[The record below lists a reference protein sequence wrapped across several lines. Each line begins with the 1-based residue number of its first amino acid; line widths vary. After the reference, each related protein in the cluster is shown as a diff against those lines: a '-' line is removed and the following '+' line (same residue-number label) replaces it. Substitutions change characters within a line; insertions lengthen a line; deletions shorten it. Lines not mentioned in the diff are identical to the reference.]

1 VSTGIKRRIR
11 ILVALTTL
19 GLLVLVTVIALV
31 LTGGLDSY
39 TQRNANQRARLGAD
53 LLISVGR
60 QMPNLTPA
68 LVARGLS
75 PATGAQLDRAVL
87 RGRRD
92 GLLSDLTVWDASGAV
107 VYSADARL
115 EGTRPRLEPEIA
127 RGLRGEELVLP
138 HPLGL
143 DQSTGRRTGVLDAIE
158 PLRDDLQRVYGAIEV
173 NLPLRPVSASAAQE
187 RNRML
192 TFLIVGAAVLWLT
205 LLPLTWRAA
214 RGVALQ
220 WVTGRRRTIRAFR
233 RGLANGEVELAYQPQ
248 VDARDGTVHAVEAL
262 VRWRRRGR
270 LETPAS
276 FLAHVESSPLIGDL
290 TERVLDLALA
300 QLATWRAAGHRFR
313 ISVNLSA
320 ANLSDHASAAKI
332 AAALA
337 RHAVPAN
344 ALMIEITETAVLGD
358 PAVAHQVVDE
368 IAALD
373 VELAL
378 DDFGTGTASLARL
391 YELPITELKIDR
403 SFVGPT
409 DERPRAYLRA
419 IISFAHGL
427 GLRVVAEGVED
438 AATLAFLRNS
448 GCDLAQGYH
457 LARPLDAAA
466 LDTWLAEH
474 PAALPEPTLA
484 LTGATLINMP

>member
-1 VSTGIKRRIR
+1 MRV
-11 ILVALTTL
+11 LVALATV
-19 GLLVLVTVIALV
+19 GLLMLVTVIAMV
-31 LTGGLDSY
+31 LTGGLDGY
-39 TQRNANQRARLGAD
+39 TQRTANERARLGAD
-53 LLISVGR
+53 LLVNVGR
-60 QMPNLTPA
+60 KMPNLTSA
-68 LVARGLS
+68 VVARGLS
-75 PATGAQLDRAVL
+75 QAAGSQLDRAVS

-92 GLLSDLTVWDASGAV
+92 GLLSDVTVWDLSGAV
-107 VYSADARL
+107 VYSADNRL
-115 EGTRPRLEPEIA
+115 EGTRPRIEPEVA
-127 RGLRGEELVLP
+127 RGLRGEDLVVP
-138 HPLGL
+138 HALGL
-143 DQSTGRRTGVLDAIE
+143 DQSTGLRTGVLDAVE
-158 PLRDDLQRVYGAIEV
+158 PLRDDLHRVYGAIEV
-173 NLPLRPVSASAAQE
+173 GLPLRPVSASAAQE
-187 RNRML
+187 RDRML
-192 TFLIVGAAVLWLT
+192 TYLIVGAAILWLT

-220 WVTGRRRTIRAFR
+220 WVTGRRRTLRAFR
-233 RGLANGEVELAYQPQ
+233 RGLTNGEVELAYQPQ
-248 VDARDGTVHAVEAL
+248 VDTRDGSVHAVEAL

-270 LETPAS
+270 LETPAY
-276 FLAHVESSPLIGDL
+276 FLAHVESSPLIADL
-290 TERVLDLALA
+290 TERVLDLALG
-300 QLATWRAAGHRFR
+300 QLAAWRAAGRRFR

-320 ANLSDHASAAKI
+320 ANLSDHAAAAKI

-344 ALMIEITETAVLGD
+344 ALTIEITETAVLGD
-358 PAVAHQVVDE
+358 PAVAHQVVGD

-438 AATLAFLRNS
+438 AATLAFLRHS

-466 LDTWLAEH
+466 LETWLSEH

-484 LTGATLINMP
+484 PADATDRLGV